1 MPFVYVIILY
11 SFVSIVIC
19 VSKKKKKVVDAFA
32 NERKEREKN
41 YVPRLLL

>member
-11 SFVSIVIC
+11 SFISIVIC
-19 VSKKKKKVVDAFA
+19 VSKKKKVVDAFA

-41 YVPRLLL
+41 YVPCLLL